1 MKYFYSLLLICTLQL
16 FSCKKEKQPEQPY
29 KPVERSP
36 DLTRNM
42 DTISKYIRGN
52 WVWLEEKRWD
62 QINGG
67 YQYLTPKTEGYTLKL
82 KLVGDTARFYINDL
96 PDSVYTFKIAREN
109 EVTIWYPEDTLPVI
123 AYFRLGTGL
132 LQSYVPIKICK
143 DQFLWQNQFVSSIVG
158 ENLWKKE

>member
-1 MKYFYSLLLICTLQL
+1 MKHLFLLLLISGLLCR
-16 FSCKKEKQPEQPY
+16 CKKEAQLY

-42 DTISKYIRGN
+42 DTILKYIHGD

-62 QINGG
+62 QINGR
-67 YQYLTPKTEGYTLKL
+67 YIYLTPKTEGYTSKL
-82 KLVGDTARFYINDL
+82 KLVGDTAKFYKSDL

-123 AYFRLGTGL
+123 AYYGFDGKLRH
-132 LQSYVPIKICK
+132 YIPVKISK
-143 DQFLWQNQFVSSIVG
+143 DQFLMQSQYVSSVVG
-158 ENLWKKE
+158 EDLWRRE